1 MLEFAENG
9 ARRVRQNVRGTILE
23 GVLVERVVVLE
34 LRVLHQVQEFQLLVP
49 RSYTRSNLNVN
60 TLNKP
65 VTIPFI
71 LGMLAL
77 ILSLCSVS

>member
-1 MLEFAENG
+1 VSEFAENG

-23 GVLVERVVVLE
+23 DVLVERVVVLE
-34 LRVLHQVQEFQLLVP
+34 LRVLHQVQEFQLLGP
-49 RSYTRSNLNVN
+49 RSYTRSSLNVN
-60 TLNKP
+60 TLISP
-65 VTIPFI
+65 SRIPFI

>member
-9 ARRVRQNVRGTILE
+9 ARRIRQHVRGTILE
-23 GVLVERVVVLE
+23 GVLVERVVGLE
-34 LRVLHQVQEFQLLVP
+34 LRVLHRVQEFRLLVR
-49 RSYTRSNLNVN
+49 RSYTRSSLNVN
-60 TLNKP
+60 TLNTL

-77 ILSLCSVS
+77 ILSFCSVS